1 MLANIP
7 PYSHTIDP
15 DGWVQMVKS
24 FERSSMYLDM
34 ELRQVKGKITRH
46 IAKEIA
52 KHSKDGS
59 SHWTDVLDRLCIDL
73 SMEEE
78 EKIGEK
84 LGPSING
91 LVTDGNA
98 KLCCRGFILS
108 LFKELQPI
116 KLTLNIHKIIR
127 GYSRYAKLKY
137 YRLQSKELKLS
148 RLFML
153 ISDDF
158 QLKSH

>member
-1 MLANIP
+1 MDFYQVYSNKAPGAKNGPTAAVIEAYIKSTFSEYCHVAYQIKGNEAHNDMLANIP

-15 DGWVQMVKS
+15 DGVGSNGQI

-52 KHSKDGS
+52 KHSEDGT

-84 LGPSING
+84 
-91 LVTDGNA
+91 
-98 KLCCRGFILS
+98 
-108 LFKELQPI
+108 
-116 KLTLNIHKIIR
+116 
-127 GYSRYAKLKY
+127 
-137 YRLQSKELKLS
+137 
-148 RLFML
+148 
-153 ISDDF
+153 
-158 QLKSH
+158 

>member
-1 MLANIP
+1 
-7 PYSHTIDP
+7 
-15 DGWVQMVKS
+15 MVKS

-52 KHSKDGS
+52 KYSEDGT

-84 LGPSING
+84 
-91 LVTDGNA
+91 
-98 KLCCRGFILS
+98 
-108 LFKELQPI
+108 
-116 KLTLNIHKIIR
+116 
-127 GYSRYAKLKY
+127 
-137 YRLQSKELKLS
+137 
-148 RLFML
+148 
-153 ISDDF
+153 
-158 QLKSH
+158 